1 MQDWLTILQKINQQR
16 TISDTCRLSLS
27 AASKILLKKDVSIS
41 VTSRDL
47 LIKPVLLTLAGTDR
61 MNDVIEEFTAIILDT
76 YKKLK
81 KESTLRSVYGNSTN
95 QSQASVS
102 TSQTNSFSQI
112 VQ

>member
-1 MQDWLTILQKINQQR
+1 M
-16 TISDTCRLSLS
+16 
-27 AASKILLKKDVSIS
+27 SIS

-47 LIKPVLLTLAGTDR
+47 MIKPVLLTLAGTDR

-102 TSQTNSFSQI
+102 TSQTNNT
-112 VQ
+112 

>member
-1 MQDWLTILQKINQQR
+1 M
-16 TISDTCRLSLS
+16 
-27 AASKILLKKDVSIS
+27 SIS

-81 KESTLRSVYGNSTN
+81 KDSTLRSVYGNSTN
-95 QSQASVS
+95 QSLATVS
-102 TSQTNSFSQI
+102 TTQI
-112 VQ
+112 NTSSTVAQ